1 MFELKGEIA
10 VKELPRRMNLQLFAG
25 DGDNQEVQNPGD
37 NQQPENEN
45 QTQEQD
51 KPLTLEEV
59 QRMIQSETDKVR
71 SEYSKK
77 LKDAQAEAQRL
88 ATEAERLAKEKMTEE
103 EKAEFE
109 RQKLQKELEEKERAL
124 LERELNLLAVDLLTE
139 AKMPLEFKEFVV
151 GVDEE
156 ATKAKV
162 ATLKKLW
169 TDALEKAVQERFK
182 EKGRN
187 PHEPSDANS
196 VKNPWSKEHFNLT
209 EQARLLRENPE
220 LAATLRQMAR

>member
-1 MFELKGEIA
+1 MKDL
-10 VKELPRRMNLQLFAG
+10 LNRMNLQLFA
-25 DGDNQEVQNPGD
+25 EPGGEPTEPTPTEPTPGGGGGEPT
-37 NQQPENEN
+37 PE
-45 QTQEQD
+45 D
-51 KPLTLEEV
+51 KPLTMEEV
-59 QRMIQSETDKVR
+59 RKLIQSETDKVR
-71 SEYSKK
+71 TEYSKR
-77 LKDAQAEAQRL
+77 LKEAQAEV
-88 ATEAERLAKEKMTEE
+88 ERLAKEKMSEE

-156 ATKAKV
+156 TTKAK
-162 ATLKKLW
+162 ATTLKNLW
-169 TDALEKAVQERFK
+169 NTALEQAVKERFK
-182 EKGRN
+182 EKGRD
-187 PHEPSDANS
+187 PYDTSGSGDT

>member
-1 MFELKGEIA
+1 
-10 VKELPRRMNLQLFAG
+10 
-25 DGDNQEVQNPGD
+25 
-37 NQQPENEN
+37 
-45 QTQEQD
+45 
-51 KPLTLEEV
+51 
-59 QRMIQSETDKVR
+59 
-71 SEYSKK
+71 
-77 LKDAQAEAQRL
+77 
-88 ATEAERLAKEKMTEE
+88 MTEE

-196 VKNPWSKEHFNLT
+196 VKNPWSKEYFNLT

>member
-1 MFELKGEIA
+1 M
-10 VKELPRRMNLQLFAG
+10 KELLRRMNLQLFAG
-25 DGDNQEVQNPGD
+25 GDDQEDQDPGGNQEQENKDETEEQN
-37 NQQPENEN
+37 
-45 QTQEQD
+45 
-51 KPLTLEEV
+51 KPLTMEEV
-59 QRMIQSETDKVR
+59 RKLIQSETDKVR
-71 SEYSKK
+71 TEYSKK
-77 LKDAQAEAQRL
+77 LKDAKA
-88 ATEAERLAKEKMTEE
+88 EAERLAKEKMTEE

-151 GVDEE
+151 GADEE
-156 ATKAKV
+156 QTREKV
-162 ATLKKLW
+162 STLKKLW
-169 TDALEKAVQERFK
+169 NAQLEKAVQERFK
-182 EKGRN
+182 EKGRD
-187 PHEPSDANS
+187 PHDTSGSGDT

>member
-1 MFELKGEIA
+1 M
-10 VKELPRRMNLQLFAG
+10 KELLRRMNLQLFA
-25 DGDNQEVQNPGD
+25 EPGGEPTEPTPTEPTPGGGGGEPT
-37 NQQPENEN
+37 PE
-45 QTQEQD
+45 D
-51 KPLTLEEV
+51 KPLTMDEV
-59 QRMIQSETDKVR
+59 RKLIQSETDKVR
-71 SEYSKK
+71 TEYSKR
-77 LKDAQAEAQRL
+77 LKEAQAEV
-88 ATEAERLAKEKMTEE
+88 ERLAKEKMSEE

-151 GVDEE
+151 GADEE
-156 ATKAKV
+156 TTKAKV

-182 EKGRN
+182 EKGRD
-187 PHEPSDANS
+187 PYDTSGSGDT

-209 EQARLLRENPE
+209 EQGRLLRENPE
-220 LAATLRQMAR
+220 LAKQLMANANK

>member
-1 MFELKGEIA
+1 MKDFLDRID
-10 VKELPRRMNLQLFAG
+10 LQFFADGGNQDDNDAG
-25 DGDNQEVQNPGD
+25 DDQGQEDTDDKDEG
-37 NQQPENEN
+37 
-45 QTQEQD
+45 QD
-51 KPLTLEEV
+51 KDDKKPLTMEDV

-71 SEYSKK
+71 TEYSQK
-77 LKDAQAEAQRL
+77 LKDAKA
-88 ATEAERLAKEKMTEE
+88 EAERLAKEKMTEE

-139 AKMPLEFKEFVV
+139 AKMPLAFKPFVV
-151 GVDEE
+151 GADEE

-162 ATLKKLW
+162 ATLKNLFNSE
-169 TDALEKAVQERFK
+169 LEKAVQERFK

-187 PHEPSDANS
+187 PHDTGGDGDTT
-196 VKNPWSKEHFNLT
+196 KNPWSKEHFNLT

>member
-1 MFELKGEIA
+1 M
-10 VKELPRRMNLQLFAG
+10 KELLRRMNLQLFAEPG
-25 DGDNQEVQNPGD
+25 GEPTNPA
-37 NQQPENEN
+37 PASN
-45 QTQEQD
+45 QTEPAPGNNGGEPKQD
-51 KPLTLEEV
+51 DNSKPLTMDEV
-59 QRMIQSETDKVR
+59 RKLIQSETDKVR
-71 SEYSKK
+71 TEYSKR
-77 LKDAQAEAQRL
+77 LKEAQAEV
-88 ATEAERLAKEKMTEE
+88 ERLAKEKMSEE

-151 GVDEE
+151 GADEE
-156 ATKAKV
+156 TTKAKV

-182 EKGRN
+182 EKGRD
-187 PHEPSDANS
+187 PYDTSGSGDT

-209 EQARLLRENPE
+209 EQGRLLRENPE
-220 LAATLRQMAR
+220 LAKQLMANAKK

>member
-1 MFELKGEIA
+1 M
-10 VKELPRRMNLQLFAG
+10 KELLRRINLQFFAE
-25 DGDNQEVQNPGD
+25 GDNQEDQNTGD
-37 NQQPENEN
+37 NQQQDENIEDKG
-45 QTQEQD
+45 QED
-51 KPLTLEEV
+51 KPLTMEEI
-59 QRMIQSETDKVR
+59 QKMIQSETDKVR
-71 SEYSKK
+71 TEYSKK
-77 LKDAQAEAQRL
+77 LKEAQA
-88 ATEAERLAKEKMTEE
+88 EAERLAKEKMTEE

-139 AKMPLEFKEFVV
+139 AKMPLAFKPFVV
-151 GVDEE
+151 GADEE

-182 EKGRN
+182 EKGRD
-187 PHEPSDANS
+187 PYDTSGSGDT

-209 EQARLLRENPE
+209 EQGRLLRENPE
-220 LAATLRQMAR
+220 LAKQLMANANK

>member
-1 MFELKGEIA
+1 M
-10 VKELPRRMNLQLFAG
+10 KELLRRMNLQLFA
-25 DGDNQEVQNPGD
+25 EPGGEPTEPTPTEPTPGAGGGEPT
-37 NQQPENEN
+37 PE
-45 QTQEQD
+45 D
-51 KPLTLEEV
+51 KPLTMEEV
-59 QRMIQSETDKVR
+59 RKLIQSETDKVR
-71 SEYSKK
+71 TEYSKR
-77 LKDAQAEAQRL
+77 LKEAQA
-88 ATEAERLAKEKMTEE
+88 EAERLAKEKMSEE

-109 RQKLQKELEEKERAL
+109 RQKLQRELEEKERAL

-156 ATKAKV
+156 TTKAK
-162 ATLKKLW
+162 ATTLKNLW
-169 TDALEKAVQERFK
+169 NTALEQAVKERFK
-182 EKGRN
+182 EKGRD
-187 PHEPSDANS
+187 PYDTSGSGDT